1 MLKNWLFYTILMVGI
16 SVGVHATPITLP
28 TDSLAT
34 DSLAT
39 DSIQLPPQEA
49 TMVFD
54 RQEYHMGRI
63 WDSHKPATYTFFY
76 CNVGISGLIINRI
89 EATCGCTVLQYPT
102 DSLYYDQSG
111 QIEVAISPCTDKKE
125 FKKGIY
131 VYTNAG
137 TFKLLVSGE
146 FNKPNYQHED
156 YSAIPTEEEWAAAT
170 NTAGELDAL
179 TALASQDNEAE
190 SAKEKKKKKK
200 ARKNK
205 KKKNKDP
212 EYEAGDMLEPNTQT
226 EEDL

>member
-76 CNVGISGLIINRI
+76 CNVGLSGLIINRI

-156 YSAIPTEEEWAAAT
+156 YSAIPTIEEEEKQQLLLNDEST
-170 NTAGELDAL
+170 NRGID
-179 TALASQDNEAE
+179 E
-190 SAKEKKKKKK
+190 SKKKEKSNKKEKRKKKH
-200 ARKNK
+200 
-205 KKKNKDP
+205 
-212 EYEAGDMLEPNTQT
+212 
-226 EEDL
+226 